1 MEAINLGTAVI
12 RGNRLCRALY
22 LGLEWQV
29 RLQRR
34 EAIIILK
41 TFDVEEIYHVQEIVH
56 EKLRRTKQAQRVT
69 RKKFLH
75 RP

>member
-1 MEAINLGTAVI
+1 MSSPLSGSRVTSPAA
-12 RGNRLCRALY
+12 AK
-22 LGLEWQV
+22 
-29 RLQRR
+29 

-41 TFDVEEIYHVQEIVH
+41 RFDVEEIYHVQEIMH